1 MKLTKLLLGFVA
13 VFIGLIAQPSLAATK
28 WQRAD
33 THNFII
39 YSSGNREKLERFAE
53 NVERF
58 DSLLRLYSGVAQEQ
72 RANRLTIYLLND
84 AGDVAHLIGDKRGMA
99 AGVYIAHRE
108 GSFAVSNRANVQ
120 SGYDL
125 TADTVLLHEYAHH
138 FMFHYFNAPYP
149 PWYVEGFAEYV
160 STAKFKRD
168 GNWTMGEPANHR
180 AMELIYG
187 DSPPI
192 EKLLFVEEGKPFPV
206 YYGRSW
212 LLVHMLNSDPAWNG
226 KLPAFLKAIT
236 GGMPHREAAAKH
248 FGDLKALDKALDRYL
263 SNENFQAQ
271 RSLKPIAFTGTVNI
285 SQLDPLTSQLLELD
299 LHRRVNKDQ
308 AKSRNALAEFTAQN
322 PGSAEAWYQLG
333 MAELQ
338 LGEPEPDV
346 PEDKAK
352 PEKLPGDAARD
363 DAAQKAAAAVAMT
376 AADRALAADP
386 DHVRANVLKARLLI
400 EQLREK
406 GDSTVAA
413 WRDARKYIIKANAKA
428 NFDPLPLTI
437 WHESFIA
444 QGKPPIKTASD
455 GLAMAYNLAPE
466 VNEYRI
472 NYAMDL
478 ARMGKFDEAVRLIE
492 VLAFSPH
499 RSEKGKEALEKIK
512 SMQQAK

>member
-1 MKLTKLLLGFVA
+1 MKITKLLFGFIAALV
-13 VFIGLIAQPSLAATK
+13 GLIAQPSFAATK
-28 WQRAD
+28 WLRAD

-39 YSSGNREKLERFAE
+39 YSSGNREKLERFSE

-58 DSLLRLYSGVAQEQ
+58 DSLLRLYTGVPEEP
-72 RANRLTIYLLND
+72 RPNRLTIYLLND
-84 AGDVAHLIGDKRGMA
+84 AGDVAHLIGDKRGMV

-125 TADTVLLHEYAHH
+125 TADTVLFHEYAHH

-149 PWYVEGFAEYV
+149 PWYIEGFAEYV
-160 STAKFKRD
+160 STATFKRD

-180 AMELIYG
+180 ALELIYG

-212 LLVHMLNSDPAWNG
+212 LLVHMLSSDPAWSG
-226 KLPAFLKAIT
+226 KLPAFLKSIT
-236 GGMPHREAAAKH
+236 GGMPQREAAAKH
-248 FGDLKALDKALDRYL
+248 FGDLKALNKALDVYL

-271 RSLKPIAFTGTVNI
+271 RSLRPLASSGTVSI
-285 SQLDPLTSQLLELD
+285 SGLDTLASQLVGLD
-299 LHRRVNKDQ
+299 LRRRVNKDQ
-308 AKSRNALAEFTAQN
+308 AKSRDALAEFAAQN
-322 PGSAEAWYQLG
+322 PDSAEAWYQLG

-338 LGEPEPDV
+338 LSKPEPDV
-346 PEDKAK
+346 PKDKAE
-352 PEKLPGDAARD
+352 PAKLPGDATRDEAARN
-363 DAAQKAAAAVAMT
+363 ATAAAAMT

-386 DHVRANVLKARLLI
+386 DHVRANVLKARLMI

-406 GDSTVAA
+406 GDMESAA
-413 WRDARKYIIKANAKA
+413 WRAARKHIIKANAKA

-444 QGKPPIKTASD
+444 QGKTPIKTASD

-478 ARMGKFDEAVRLIE
+478 ARMGKFDEAKKLIE

-499 RSEKGKEALEKIK
+499 NSEMGKAALEKIK
-512 SMQQAK
+512 AMQQAK